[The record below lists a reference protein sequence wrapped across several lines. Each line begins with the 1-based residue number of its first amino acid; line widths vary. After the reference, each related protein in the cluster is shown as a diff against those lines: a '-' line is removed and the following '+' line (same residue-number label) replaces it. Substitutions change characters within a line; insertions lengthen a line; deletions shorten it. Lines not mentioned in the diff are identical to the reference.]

1 MQLPEKPRLAIVS
14 SYPFRDTNATKARLE
29 SYMAVLR
36 HRFNLVFVGPAGSR
50 VPEGVAIVEVGS
62 HSKHSNFVGRA
73 LGELGFALKAWLA
86 VRRLVPDIAIVTIPS
101 MFLLALGRGKRCP
114 MILDLRD
121 LTWEYLNQRSI
132 CQRMIKA
139 TLRWM
144 ARRRIADWDL
154 VFVTNDQEKNYVDT
168 IPDRREGFVQSRIV
182 RNGISA
188 TRFEKLAAI
197 VRRESSGGHFVLL
210 YVGNIGLAQDLTTL
224 IDALQDHPDVEAHIV
239 GEGTD
244 LERVTRYAEAQG
256 ARNIRF
262 FGGCDW
268 NTVLKHY
275 ERCDCLYAQ
284 ITANFQ
290 SAIPSKLYEYLAVGV
305 PVIYGGQGASAEF
318 AAGFAGVT
326 TIDPSNVAS
335 LSDAIKE
342 VKSGCHTFD
351 RQVNRERV
359 AAKYV
364 RERQV
369 EQVVAEIESLVK
381 MAQTRPGSS
390 A

>member
-29 SYMAVLR
+29 AYMAVLG
-36 HRFNLVFVGPAGSR
+36 HRFDLVFVGPEGSR
-50 VPEGVAIVEVGS
+50 VPDGVAIVQVGS
-62 HSKHSNFVGRA
+62 HSKHLNFVGRA

-101 MFLLALGRGKRCP
+101 MFLLGLARRKRCP
-114 MILDLRD
+114 MVLDLRD
-121 LTWEYLNQRSI
+121 LTWEYLHQRSI
-132 CQRMIKA
+132 WQRMIKA

-144 ARRRIADWDL
+144 ARRQIAAWDL
-154 VFVTNDQEKNYVDT
+154 VFVTNDQEKHYVDN
-168 IPDRREGFVQSRIV
+168 IPDRRGGFVQSRIV

-188 TRFEKLAAI
+188 SRFEKLAATAH
-197 VRRESSGGHFVLL
+197 RESGAGDFVIL

-224 IDALQDHPDVEAHIV
+224 IDALRDHPDVEAHIV

-244 LERVTRYAEAQG
+244 LQRVTRYAETHG
-256 ARNIRF
+256 VRNIRF

-268 NTVLKHY
+268 DTVLKHY

-290 SAIPSKLYEYLAVGV
+290 SAIPSKLYEYLSVGV
-305 PVIYGGQGASAEF
+305 PVIYGGQGASAEL
-318 AAGFAGVT
+318 AADFTGVM
-326 TIDPSNVAS
+326 TIDPSDVSS
-335 LSDAIKE
+335 LSATIME
-342 VKSGCHTFD
+342 VKSGHHAFD
-351 RQVNRERV
+351 PQVNRERV

-364 RERQV
+364 RESQV
-369 EQVVAEIESLVK
+369 EQVVAEIASLITTPQ
-381 MAQTRPGSS
+381 ARPELRT
-390 A
+390 